1 MPIILYPTKAGMD
14 RENLALA
21 NGTAMPKISKLVV
34 GDGTPLADPTL
45 ATELV
50 HPCAESVQTAVVRL
64 SQTAMEIRAG
74 LDKSGS
80 YTIKEIGIELADG
93 TLYAYG
99 AMMAPDGFFKGD
111 GIAIELPCVLSRE
124 NMGQV
129 QVEWNILDINSLAE
143 NIKNLALDEFA
154 GEASPL
160 VTGMVRPLEQAVRL
174 TWQDGG
180 QRFEMELFGERFTL
194 IDSPD
199 LQITGARAGDDS
211 IDLAGQNGSLLAGD
225 YMLFDG
231 ANAEQVRLSENLE
244 LGRRVLAWNLA
255 HTYPAA
261 ATISRT
267 NWAIN
272 PGMAVCP
279 AGGVYFPRKLQLV
292 DGDIHRVYITALTG
306 HDAPTLSWRTEGG
319 EFIESPISDQTVRD
333 SLFSDYMY
341 EVPAGEYFYLRI
353 VTPTAT
359 QVRSIVACNSLS
371 FVRVVTPPV
380 VIGDTARPG
389 EPVALAF
396 SADSRL
402 IEGGISHFDV
412 VSSGVL
418 SHHPAINGRVVANVT
433 LQGSV
438 GDYHKLVVTAVD
450 DLGNRSVSVI
460 HRIELRD
467 TAPSSINAPTVIMPT
482 SGQTEISEQPTLQS
496 SAFATT
502 GGADTHASSQWQIR
516 TVAGTWETPLHD
528 SGATTT
534 NKTSYTIPSG
544 VLFAGQ
550 SQYVM
555 RVRHTGTIMGASAWS
570 SDISFTTKQKFAQ
583 IIGIV
588 CTATGGGAGAWQC
601 IDENFNGIVTNT
613 ATFSNHPT
621 YSGIIDQI
629 IDSQSMIKVP
639 KYFLRTGSVPSGIY
653 AGKRYW
659 LISDQPVAGFD
670 VHPAFMNAGT
680 QIDQFWVG
688 KYQGTTDGTK
698 LGSVAGLTPLV
709 SIDFPTMQ
717 TRAANR
723 NTGGVTGFGLW
734 NIYQLSAIQTLALIE
749 MGGSDSQ
756 TLVGQGNVSGGGL
769 LPVDNATVA
778 QATWRGIVGLWGNV
792 WQMVDGL
799 QTDASSKYMI
809 WDKNGNK
816 TYKTTSLTAPAGN
829 YPITMATATGTDY
842 DLATVFA
849 AETTN
854 ATAGNGTYG
863 DYFYQSPSCVAYHGG
878 NWGVGAHAG
887 LFYLSVS
894 DAASNSYPYIG
905 GRLAKV

>member
-34 GDGTPLADPTL
+34 GDGTPLSDPTL

-74 LDKSGS
+74 LDKSGF

-99 AMMAPDGFFKGD
+99 SMMAPDGFFKGD

-160 VTGMVRPLEQAVRL
+160 VNGMVRPLEQAVRL

-180 QRFEMELFGERFTL
+180 QRFEMDLFGERFTL

-231 ANAEQVRLSENLE
+231 TNSEQVRLFENLE
-244 LGRRVLAWNLA
+244 LGRRVLAWNLSN
-255 HTYPAA
+255 TYPAT

-267 NWAIN
+267 NWEIN

-292 DGDIHRVYITALTG
+292 DGDIHRVYVTALTDHG
-306 HDAPTLSWRTEGG
+306 VPALSWRTEGG
-319 EFIESPISDQTVRD
+319 EFIESPMSDQTVRD

-353 VTPTAT
+353 VTHAAT

-380 VIGDTARPG
+380 VVGDTARPG
-389 EPVALAF
+389 EPVALAL

-418 SHHPAINGRVVANVT
+418 SRYPATNGTSVATVT
-433 LQGSV
+433 LQGNV
-438 GDYHKLVVTAVD
+438 GDYRKLVVTAVD

-467 TAPSSINAPTVIMPT
+467 TAPSYINTPTVIMPT
-482 SGQTEISEQPTLQS
+482 SGQIDIAEQPTLQS

-516 TVAGTWETPLHD
+516 TAAGTWATPLHD
-528 SGATTT
+528 SGVSTA
-534 NKTSYTIPSG
+534 NKTSYTVPSG
-544 VLFAGQ
+544 VLFSGQ
-550 SQYVM
+550 NQYVM
-555 RVRHTGTIMGASAWS
+555 RVRHTGTIMGTSAWS
-570 SDISFTTKQKFAQ
+570 SDVAFTTKQQFAQ

-601 IDENFNGIVTNT
+601 IDENFNGIVTNA

-621 YSGIIDQI
+621 YSGVIEQI
-629 IDSQSMIKVP
+629 IDGQSMIKVP
-639 KYFLRTGSVPSGIY
+639 KYYLKTGTVPSGIY

-659 LISDQPVAGFD
+659 MVSDQPVSGFA
-670 VHPAFMNAGT
+670 VHPAFMNYGA

-688 KYQGTTDGTK
+688 KYQGTPDGAK
-698 LGSVAGLTPLV
+698 LGSQTGLMPLTN
-709 SIDFPTMQ
+709 IDFPSMQ
-717 TRAANR
+717 ARGGAR
-723 NTGGVTGFGLW
+723 NTNGVSGFGLW
-734 NIYQLSAIQTLALIE
+734 SIYQLAAIQILALIE
-749 MGGSDSQ
+749 MGGADSQ
-756 TLVGQGNVSGGGL
+756 TLIGQGNVTGQQGL
-769 LPVDNATVA
+769 LEVSNATVA

-809 WDKNGNK
+809 WDKNGNRA
-816 TYKTTSLTAPAGN
+816 YQTTSQTAPTSG
-829 YPITMATATGTDY
+829 YPITMATAAGTDY
-842 DLATVFA
+842 DLSTVFV
-849 AETTN
+849 AETTG
-854 ATAGNGTYG
+854 ANGTYS
-863 DYFYQSPSCVAYHGG
+863 DYFYQSHSCVAYHGG
-878 NWGVGAHAG
+878 NWSASSAAG
-887 LFYLSVS
+887 LFYLTVCHV
-894 DAASNSYPYIG
+894 ASSSGTIIG